1 MNYPPDPSEQVI
13 LKTAQAAL
21 RGYAAA
27 FTSRFQSQQ
36 AVPAEA
42 GTSSAPLQSPAMSTG
57 QTRFCSLCGTSTVS
71 NTRAVTVALG
81 RLSPADCVQE
91 TIRLTGRPPRSL
103 LKHAG
108 RNTPVPGSNALIKRT
123 TGPETSRL
131 YGRLLSDTSIAEN
144 SSLRGKSASTVTA
157 EEYCIRRVT
166 RQRVFHEKGN
176 AD

>member
-1 MNYPPDPSEQVI
+1 MNYPPDPSVQIV

-36 AVPAEA
+36 AVPADA
-42 GTSSAPLQSPAMSTG
+42 GTNSAPPQSPATIADLSE
-57 QTRFCSLCGTSTVS
+57 FCSPRGTATVS
-71 NTRAVTVALG
+71 NTRTVTAATG

-91 TIRLTGRPPRSL
+91 TIPLTGRPRKPL
-103 LKHAG
+103 QQHPA
-108 RNTPVPGSNALIKRT
+108 RNTPVLDTIACLESSACSEISDLR
-123 TGPETSRL
+123 SRL
-131 YGRLLSDTSIAEN
+131 LRDSSTTRT
-144 SSLRGKSASTVTA
+144 SSLRGKSASTATA

>member
-36 AVPAEA
+36 AASASA
-42 GTSSAPLQSPAMSTG
+42 GTTSAPPQSPARKTG
-57 QTRFCSLCGTSTVS
+57 FLQLCSPRGDSTVS
-71 NTRAVTVALG
+71 HTRAVTA
-81 RLSPADCVQE
+81 SPPADCVQE
-91 TIRLTGRPPRSL
+91 TIRLNSRPHQTLIRHACRNSSVLDARLRFMGTACPEISDLRGRKLADTPMTGSF
-103 LKHAG
+103 
-108 RNTPVPGSNALIKRT
+108 
-123 TGPETSRL
+123 
-131 YGRLLSDTSIAEN
+131 
-144 SSLRGKSASTVTA
+144 SLRGKSVSSVTA

>member
-21 RGYAAA
+21 RGYVAA

-36 AVPAEA
+36 ATPASA
-42 GTSSAPLQSPAMSTG
+42 GTTSAPPQSPARTTDVL
-57 QTRFCSLCGTSTVS
+57 QLCSPRGTSTVS
-71 NTRAVTVALG
+71 HTRAVTASTG
-81 RLSPADCVQE
+81 ASSPADCVQE
-91 TIRLTGRPPRSL
+91 TIRLNSRPHQTLIRHACRNSSVLDARSRFMGTACPGISDLHGRQLADTPMTGSF
-103 LKHAG
+103 
-108 RNTPVPGSNALIKRT
+108 
-123 TGPETSRL
+123 
-131 YGRLLSDTSIAEN
+131 
-144 SSLRGKSASTVTA
+144 SLRGKSVSSVTA